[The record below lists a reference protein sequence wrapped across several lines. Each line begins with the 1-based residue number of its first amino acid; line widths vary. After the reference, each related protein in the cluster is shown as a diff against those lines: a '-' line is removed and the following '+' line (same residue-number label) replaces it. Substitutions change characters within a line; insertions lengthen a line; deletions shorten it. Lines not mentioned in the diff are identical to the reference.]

1 MITKAIKA
9 VVEGKHLNEAQM
21 VEVFEVIMEGRAT
34 GAQIGAFLAALRMK
48 GETEEEIAGA
58 AKVMRAKAA
67 KVNTGADVI
76 DTCGTGGDSSG
87 TFNISTAAALVAAAA
102 GLKVAKHGNRAASS
116 KCGSADVL
124 EALGV
129 KVDADPEVVARC
141 VEQARIGF
149 MFAPRMHAAMKH
161 AIGPRKE
168 IGIRTV
174 FNVLG
179 PLTNP
184 AGAKR
189 QLMGVFSPHLT
200 EILARV
206 LGRLGSERAMVVHG
220 SDGLDEI
227 TLTGPTHVSE
237 LQNGKVRN
245 YDLDPKKFGLNT
257 CSAKDLIGGDSKRNA
272 EIILDV
278 LDGATGPKRD
288 VVVINAAAA
297 LMVGGMAKNMQEG
310 IEIARAAIDNGNARK
325 TLDKLVAVSNE
336 AATSNCV

>member
-1 MITKAIKA
+1 
-9 VVEGKHLNEAQM
+9 
-21 VEVFEVIMEGRAT
+21 
-34 GAQIGAFLAALRMK
+34 
-48 GETEEEIAGA
+48 
-58 AKVMRAKAA
+58 
-67 KVNTGADVI
+67 
-76 DTCGTGGDSSG
+76 
-87 TFNISTAAALVAAAA
+87 
-102 GLKVAKHGNRAASS
+102 
-116 KCGSADVL
+116 VL

-141 VEQARIGF
+141 VEGAGIGF

-200 EILARV
+200 ETLARV
-206 LGRLGSERAMVVHG
+206 LGMLGSERAMVVHG

-237 LQNGKVRN
+237 LRDGIVRN
-245 YDLDPKKFGLNT
+245 YDIDPKKLGFNT

-278 LDGATGPKRD
+278 LGGATGPRRD

-297 LMVGGMAKNMQEG
+297 LMVGGKAMDMQEG
-310 IEIARAAIDNGNARK
+310 IEIARSAIDKGDARK
-325 TLDKLVAVSNE
+325 VLDKLIALSNE
-336 AATSNCV
+336 AVPSS